1 MQNTTNLDNALLFS
15 RNQVFCLKFENFD
28 ELQLSYNLIF
38 FAETSLTF
46 STYYCLQEGVLDFF
60 KFYLDVELFAK
71 IKNDLVSTYP
81 IFTFVLI
88 TQDLSKIK
96 EIPHII
102 L

>member
-38 FAETSLTF
+38 FAETSHTF

-88 TQDLSKIK
+88 IQDLSKIK
-96 EIPHII
+96 EIPHIH